1 MRTPHQPKKLALFA
15 SGTGSN
21 VRAICAYFQER
32 PDVDIALLVCNR
44 PEAPVVAFAMEQEI
58 PVLLLQRETF
68 YGSTQTADDLRD
80 RGIDLIVLAG
90 FLWLIPAYLV
100 EAFPE
105 LIINLHPALLP
116 KYGGKGMYGRRV
128 HEAVIAAGD
137 TLSGITIHDVNSRYD
152 EGRILFQ
159 ATCPVLP
166 EDTPDSLAARI
177 HQLEHRHLPPLIDQL
192 LRNP

>member
-21 VRAICAYFQER
+21 VRAICAYFEDR
-32 PDVDIALLVCNR
+32 PDVDIALLVSNR
-44 PEAPVVAFAMEQEI
+44 PEAPVVAFAQEQGI
-58 PVLLLQRETF
+58 DVLLLKREDF
-68 YGSTQTADDLRD
+68 YGTTRLADQLRE
-80 RGIDLIVLAG
+80 RGIHLIVLAG
-90 FLWLIPAYLV
+90 FLWLVPEYLV

-105 LIINLHPALLP
+105 RIINLHPALLP
-116 KYGGKGMYGRRV
+116 KYGGKGMYGSRV

-137 TLSGITIHDVNSRYD
+137 TLSGITIHYVDSRYD

-159 ATCPVLP
+159 ASCPVLP
-166 EDTPDSLAARI
+166 EDNPGSLAARI
-177 HQLEHRHLPPLIDQL
+177 HQLEHQHLPPLIDQL